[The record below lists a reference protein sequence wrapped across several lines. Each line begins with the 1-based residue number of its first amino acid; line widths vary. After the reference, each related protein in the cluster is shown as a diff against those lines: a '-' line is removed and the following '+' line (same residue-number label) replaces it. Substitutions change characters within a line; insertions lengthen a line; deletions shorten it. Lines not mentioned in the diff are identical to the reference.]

1 MQKDPSNRGGG
12 EYIRDIDTYEAVE
25 IHPVRVRFSAGCTL
39 YFKRIEIGG
48 VGGVEGEEVG
58 YAMCVFFFCVRRFV
72 GEEKREQK
80 GGGGMEVVTL

>member
-1 MQKDPSNRGGG
+1 MGG

-39 YFKRIEIGG
+39 YFKRIEIGR

-58 YAMCVFFFCVRRFV
+58 
-72 GEEKREQK
+72 
-80 GGGGMEVVTL
+80 

>member
-58 YAMCVFFFCVRRFV
+58 YAMCVFFFLC
-72 GEEKREQK
+72 
-80 GGGGMEVVTL
+80 